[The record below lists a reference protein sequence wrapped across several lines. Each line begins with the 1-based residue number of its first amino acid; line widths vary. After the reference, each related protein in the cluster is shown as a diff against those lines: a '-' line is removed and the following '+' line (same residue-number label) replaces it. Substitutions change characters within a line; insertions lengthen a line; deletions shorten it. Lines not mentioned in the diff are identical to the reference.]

1 MARLHIRPLYNFAL
15 ILALC
20 ASIGV
25 ALLLL
30 SYSHFWACH
39 RPPKFHPLPAVPGN
53 SRCCGEPVASKFKAA
68 RAPPAR
74 MSSIERKLPVA
85 DRGLMCNSSA
95 ILWPYRPDPT
105 SAPILARAAR
115 SHPARRQ

>member
-30 SYSHFWACH
+30 SYSHFWAMPQAAEIPSASG
-39 RPPKFHPLPAVPGN
+39 RTGQLPL
-53 SRCCGEPVASKFKAA
+53 
-68 RAPPAR
+68 
-74 MSSIERKLPVA
+74 
-85 DRGLMCNSSA
+85 
-95 ILWPYRPDPT
+95 LW
-105 SAPILARAAR
+105 
-115 SHPARRQ
+115 

>member
-30 SYSHFWACH
+30 SYPHFWAMPQAAEIPSASGH
-39 RPPKFHPLPAVPGN
+39 TAQLPL
-53 SRCCGEPVASKFKAA
+53 
-68 RAPPAR
+68 
-74 MSSIERKLPVA
+74 
-85 DRGLMCNSSA
+85 
-95 ILWPYRPDPT
+95 LW
-105 SAPILARAAR
+105 
-115 SHPARRQ
+115 